1 MIRYWNGILF
11 TILWTIAMAAW
22 SWPLTVA
29 HAVIL
34 TVCGVLAGAAF
45 HFAMQW
51 WIARQ
56 TRRNS

>member
-11 TILWTIAMAAW
+11 TILWTLGMMVW
-22 SWPLTVA
+22 SWPLTTA
-29 HAVIL
+29 HAIIL

-51 WIARQ
+51 IGQRQ
-56 TRRNS
+56 SRSS